1 MGRLTTHILDTANG
15 CPAAGVQIQL
25 YRYASDGKVS
35 LIKTVTT
42 NQDGRCDQALLTDTE
57 LELGIW
63 ELVFYLGA
71 YFRSK
76 GNAMPEPPFLDQIPV
91 RFAVANPDAHYHIP
105 LLASPWSYST
115 YRGS

>member
-1 MGRLTTHILDTANG
+1 MGKLTTHILDTANG

-25 YRYASDGKVS
+25 YRYASDGSCS
-35 LIKTVTT
+35 LIKTMTT
-42 NQDGRCDQALLTDTE
+42 NHDGRCDQALLIDAE

-63 ELVFYLGA
+63 ELVFQMGA
-71 YFRSK
+71 YFWSK
-76 GNAMPEPPFLDQIPV
+76 GNRVTEPPFLDLIPV
-91 RFAVANPDAHYHIP
+91 RFTVTDPHAHYHIP